1 MMIVGGELCV
11 PRAGQWLLL
20 PRLTR
25 KATEKNAAEGCARFP
40 VNCLKGLNLDRDSKA
55 RCPVARGCRL
65 VSDVPVV
72 KEMKHKEKNHKEEEE
87 KNNKYLFVP
96 FLCYKEMLWLGM
108 HKQAGSR
115 AGNHQ
120 RHTTNASPPTQ
131 ADNATRAKNGNPPTG
146 PLYKHLPNTPHSH
159 HTAPCATEAPDRDT
173 GARHPP
179 RARQGPAQEG
189 CVPSVV
195 SRCCLHCYTYSHHC
209 VS

>member
-120 RHTTNASPPTQ
+120 RHIHAINARPTTLSEPQTAILQSRRCTCIYP
-131 ADNATRAKNGNPPTG
+131 R
-146 PLYKHLPNTPHSH
+146 HHITPC
-159 HTAPCATEAPDRDT
+159 T
-173 GARHPP
+173 
-179 RARQGPAQEG
+179 
-189 CVPSVV
+189 
-195 SRCCLHCYTYSHHC
+195 
-209 VS
+209 